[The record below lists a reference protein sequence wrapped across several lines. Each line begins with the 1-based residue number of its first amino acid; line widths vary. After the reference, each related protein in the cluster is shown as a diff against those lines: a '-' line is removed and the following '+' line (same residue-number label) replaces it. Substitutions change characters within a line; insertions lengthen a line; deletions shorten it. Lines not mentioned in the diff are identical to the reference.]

1 MSVLLILKIRIFFSI
16 QTEKIYQLQ
25 LQFIEQQK

>member
-1 MSVLLILKIRIFFSI
+1 MSVLLILKIRNFFSI

>member
-1 MSVLLILKIRIFFSI
+1 MSVLLILKIRNFFSI

-25 LQFIEQQK
+25 LQFIDKQK